1 MVSIFLLAALVLT
14 GGCSTMSVE
23 DYRDRTPHF
32 DLFDYFN
39 GQTRG
44 WGMVQD
50 RAGRLKRQFVVDI
63 LVRLDESDNLVL
75 EEDFVWNDGEKSRR
89 VWTITRGDDGRLS
102 GTAADVVGA
111 ASGASGGNALNWR
124 YNLALQVDGSTWVI
138 TFDDWMFLQPDD
150 VLLNR
155 AEMSKFGFRVG
166 DVTIAFQ
173 KQSVSGRKSL

>member
-1 MVSIFLLAALVLT
+1 
-14 GGCSTMSVE
+14 MSVE

-32 DLFDYFN
+32 DLFDYFS

-50 RAGRLKRQFVVDI
+50 RAGNLKRQFVVDI
-63 LVRLDESDNLVL
+63 LGRLDESGNLVL
-75 EEDFVWNDGEKSRR
+75 EEDFVWDDGEKSRR
-89 VWTITRGDDGRLS
+89 VWTIARGEDGRLS
-102 GTAADVVGA
+102 GTAADVVGV
-111 ASGASGGNALNWR
+111 ASGTSGGNALNWR
-124 YNLALQVDGSTWVI
+124 YDLALQLDGSTWVI
-138 TFDDWMFLQPDD
+138 SFDDWMFLQPDD

-173 KQSVSGRKSL
+173 KQSAQGRKFQ